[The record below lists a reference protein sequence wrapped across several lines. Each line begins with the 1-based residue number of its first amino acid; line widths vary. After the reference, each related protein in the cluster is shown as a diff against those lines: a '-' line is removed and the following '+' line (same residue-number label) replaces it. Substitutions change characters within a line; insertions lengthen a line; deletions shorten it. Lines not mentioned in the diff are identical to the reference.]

1 MGLVAASDWNLPRKD
16 IVMRLA
22 SWLRG
27 WHDEQDDDL
36 QICGEKT
43 IDLRTCLDS
52 LGAIL
57 RELITQN
64 LQSGSLIRNVQPANG
79 GTRDQICSR
88 RKENGESWVAV
99 IIAGFV
105 LLANS
110 LLICG
115 EATATQPLAS
125 HRRAPNIVMIV
136 IDDQNDWIGCLNGHP
151 QARTPHIDR
160 LADRGTLFVNAHC
173 QSPLCNPSRTSV
185 MTGRRPSSTGV
196 YGLAPSLRAV
206 EVLKSATTLPQH
218 FRDHGYETLMAGKI
232 YHGNYG
238 RKLTD
243 NEFDIIGPSS
253 EVGPRPTS
261 PLVKTPSQHPL
272 VDWGTFPHR
281 DEDKGDWKLAS
292 WAIEQLQ
299 QPHEKPFFL
308 SVGFFLPH
316 VPCYVTQK
324 WYDLFPDD
332 TLQLPPVR
340 DDDRADTPRFSW
352 YLHWKLPEPR
362 LRFLQEA
369 AEWKN
374 LVRSYLAST
383 AFVDAQVGRI
393 IDAVDASHL
402 GDNTIVVLWS
412 DHGWHLGE
420 KAITGKNTLWER
432 ATRVPLI
439 FAGPQIA
446 ANATCA
452 EPAELLDI
460 YPTLADLCDL
470 PQPPGLE
477 GHSLTPQ
484 LADASAARAWPA
496 ITTHNHDNHSV
507 RSRDWRYIRYAD
519 GSEELYNLHEDPH
532 EWKNVAQESEFTALK
547 ESHRRLLP
555 TQNLKPVPGSRDR
568 ILLYNT
574 ATGRVNWEGED
585 ILAGS
590 PIPEVED

>member
-1 MGLVAASDWNLPRKD
+1 M
-16 IVMRLA
+16 
-22 SWLRG
+22 
-27 WHDEQDDDL
+27 DL
-36 QICGEKT
+36 NAQT
-43 IDLRTCLDS
+43 V
-52 LGAIL
+52 
-57 RELITQN
+57 LIAT
-64 LQSGSLIRNVQPANG
+64 V
-79 GTRDQICSR
+79 
-88 RKENGESWVAV
+88 KWVAV
-99 IIAGFV
+99 PQGAKCQCPLSSVQADDGEAQHRDCCRGPHQAKRCFAGLLAGFV
-105 LLANS
+105 LCANS
-110 LLICG
+110 FLACQQ
-115 EATATQPLAS
+115 APATQPS
-125 HRRAPNIVMIV
+125 TTPQRAPNVVMIV

-160 LADRGTLFVNAHC
+160 LASRGTLFLNAHC

-185 MTGRRPSSTGV
+185 MTGVRPSSTGV
-196 YGLAPSLRAV
+196 YGLSPSLRDV
-206 EVLKSATTLPQH
+206 ESLKSATTLPQH
-218 FRDHGYETLMAGKI
+218 FRNHGYETLMAGKI
-232 YHGNYG
+232 YHGAYG
-238 RKLTD
+238 RKSSD
-243 NEFDIIGPSS
+243 GEYDIIGPPP
-253 EVGPRPTS
+253 EVGPRPAS
-261 PLVKTPSQHPL
+261 PLVRTPSHHPL

-292 WAIEQLQ
+292 WTVEQLQ

-324 WYDLFPDD
+324 WYDLFPEN
-332 TLQLPPVR
+332 TLQLPSVL

-369 AEWKN
+369 SQWKN

-393 IDAVDASHL
+393 IDALEASPFA
-402 GDNTIVVLWS
+402 DNTIVVLWS

-432 ATRVPLI
+432 STRVPLI
-439 FAGPQIA
+439 FVGPKIA

-452 EPAELLDI
+452 QPAELLDI

-470 PQPPGLE
+470 PQPLGLE

-507 RSRDWRYIRYAD
+507 RSLDWRYIRYAD
-519 GSEELYNLHEDPH
+519 GSEELYNLRDDPH
-532 EWKNVAQESEFTALK
+532 EWKNVAQDGEFTSIK
-547 ESHRRLLP
+547 QSHRTLLP
-555 TQNLKPVPGSRDR
+555 TTNLKPVPGSKDR
-568 ILLYNT
+568 ILLYD
-574 ATGRVNWEGED
+574 AGTGRVNWEGEE
-585 ILAGS
+585 ILPGS